1 MNMVYVVATKEWSG
15 WLNCVGTWTRNASRP
30 HYVYVVKSKPIMEA
44 YQQAF
49 EHTHQEIIS
58 LMHDDLEVYEKNWD
72 ERVLR
77 EFEDPTVGCVGFA
90 GARRHGRP
98 DIYVSPYDLPQLGRF
113 GFMSNIKEAEQ
124 HGTRFSGVCD
134 VAVLD
139 GMAMFVRRS
148 VLEKCGGWPVGT
160 PINYFCY
167 DYWLCCEVRRQG
179 YRIRL
184 VGVDCHHI
192 GGRTALMSALP
203 DSHAEAHKWLYDR
216 SSDVLPF
223 EVK

>member
-1 MNMVYVVATKEWSG
+1 MVYVVATREWEG
-15 WLNCVGTWTRNASRP
+15 WLKCVRTWTMNAAQK
-30 HYVYVVKSKPIMEA
+30 HYVHLVKNRRIMEA

-49 EHTHQEIIS
+49 LHTKQDIIA
-58 LMHDDLEVYEKNWD
+58 LIHDDVEVFEKGWD
-72 ERVLR
+72 TRVLH
-77 EFEDPTVGCVGFA
+77 EFDDPTVGCVGFA

-98 DIYVSPYDLPQLGRF
+98 DLYSSPYDLPQLGRF
-113 GFMSNIKEAEQ
+113 GFMSNLRTAEE
-124 HGTRFSGVCD
+124 HGARFKGACD

-139 GMAMFVRRS
+139 GLAMFVRRS
-148 VLEKCGGWPVGT
+148 VLEKCGGWPVET

-179 YRIRL
+179 FRIRL
-184 VGVDCHHI
+184 VGVDCNHI

-203 DSHAEAHKWLYDR
+203 DSHAEAHKWLFDH